1 MVKCMTN
8 HTMRVPGAEIYYEVR
23 GEGPVLL
30 LSQSGEGDAD
40 RGKDLVDRLVADF
53 TVVTYDRRGLSRSTL
68 DDPAVTMAV
77 HADDV
82 HRLLAEVTDA
92 PAAMLGCS
100 FGAALG
106 LHVAA
111 RHPEQL
117 HTLIAHEPVAP
128 WLLPGDARE
137 RHVRELAEVQ
147 EVFEREGLAPAIKL
161 VAEVLGIDPHSDDRE
176 PDLTAFPMTPQRVA
190 NFGFFL
196 RHDLTA
202 IRHDVLDPD
211 AVRRSPTRIVAAA
224 GRTTP
229 RGVFDYLC
237 AVELAAL
244 TGAEPQEL
252 PGGHNGNLTHPRAYA
267 DGIRRLLG

>member
-1 MVKCMTN
+1 MTN
-8 HTMRVPGAEIYYEVR
+8 HIHVEVR
-23 GEGPVLL
+23 GDGPVLL

-40 RGKDLVDRLVADF
+40 RGKDLVDRLVGDF
-53 TVVTYDRRGLSRSTL
+53 TVVTYDRRGLSRSAL
-68 DDPAVTMAV
+68 DDPAVTISMAE
-77 HADDV
+77 HAEDV
-82 HRLLAEVTDA
+82 HRILAEVTDQ

-106 LHVAA
+106 LHLAA
-111 RHPEQL
+111 RHPEQI

-128 WLLPGDARE
+128 WLLPGDLME

-147 EVFEREGLAPAIKL
+147 EVFEREGLVPAVKL
-161 VAEVLGIDPHSDDRE
+161 VAEVLGIDPDSDDKE
-176 PDLTAFPMTPQRVA
+176 PDLTPFPMTPQRVA
-190 NFGFFL
+190 NFTHFL

-202 IRHDVLDPD
+202 IREDRLDPE
-211 AVRRSPTRIVAAA
+211 ALRRSPVRIVPVA

-229 RGVFDYLC
+229 RGVFDYRC
-237 AVELAAL
+237 AEELATL
-244 TGAEPQEL
+244 VGAELEVL

>member
-1 MVKCMTN
+1 MTN

-23 GEGPVLL
+23 GQGPVLL
-30 LSQSGEGDAD
+30 LGQSGEGDAD
-40 RGKDLVDRLVADF
+40 RGKDLADRLVADF

-82 HRLLAEVTDA
+82 RRLLAEVTDE

-111 RHPEQL
+111 RYPGLL

-128 WLLPGDARE
+128 WLLPDAARE
-137 RHVRELAEVQ
+137 LHVRELAEVQ
-147 EVFEREGLAPAIKL
+147 EVFEREGLAPAIKQ
-161 VAEVLGIDPHSDDRE
+161 VAEILGIDPHSTDKE
-176 PDLTAFPMTPQRVA
+176 PGLSAFPMTPQRVA
-190 NFGFFL
+190 NFAFFL

-202 IRHDVLDPD
+202 IREDMLDPE
-211 AVRRSPTRIVAAA
+211 AVRATSTRIVPVA

-237 AVELAAL
+237 AVELAGL
-244 TGAEPQEL
+244 VGAELEEL